1 VFFIELL
8 AGLMLC
14 LGSFLVIQLL
24 RAADAD
30 GPLSVEPRP
39 RQDERLKRRQA
50 RSDYRRAA

>member
-8 AGLMLC
+8 AALMLC

-30 GPLSVEPRP
+30 GPLELEEA
-39 RQDERLKRRQA
+39 ERSRRQ
-50 RSDYRRAA
+50 SPPPDYRRAA